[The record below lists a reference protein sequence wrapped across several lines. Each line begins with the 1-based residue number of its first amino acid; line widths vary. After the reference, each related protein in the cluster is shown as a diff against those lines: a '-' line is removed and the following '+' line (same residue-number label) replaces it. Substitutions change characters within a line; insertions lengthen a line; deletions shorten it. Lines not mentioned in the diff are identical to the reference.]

1 MGDGA
6 KGRVVKGYFHREDAK
21 RTEENRWF
29 SDDVVGARRP
39 HLPAPLSIHGE
50 REQRGVFGFWWA
62 CCGRGRVLAR
72 TEIFFTGSR
81 LLQALF
87 LAALEL
93 VD

>member
-6 KGRVVKGYFHREDAK
+6 KGRVLWDIFHRENEKGA
-21 RTEENRWF
+21 EGNRQF
-29 SDDVVGARRP
+29 SDDGVGARRP
-39 HLPAPLSIHGE
+39 HPPAPLSIHGE
-50 REQRGVFGFWWA
+50 REQRGVFGFWRA
-62 CCGRGRVLAR
+62 CCRSGRVLAR

-87 LAALEL
+87 LSALEL